1 MMKLAESVTLLIA
14 DMGERQRESLTVAAL
29 RDTLL
34 PKLISGELRV
44 RDLKKTIPGDGQREV
59 DCDARMQP

>member
-1 MMKLAESVTLLIA
+1 MKKSHTL
-14 DMGERQRESLTVAAL
+14 AAL
-29 RDTLL
+29 RDRLL

-44 RDLKKTIPGDGQREV
+44 RGLKKTIPGDGQHEV